1 MVVVMPTNQQNIK
14 TDIIISVSD
23 YETRIAILEDE
34 RLVEL
39 LVERPEK
46 ERMVGDIY
54 KGKITAVLGGLQ
66 AAFVDIGG
74 AKSAFLHL
82 SDVGAFGGGTDLLF
96 DMELDDE
103 SLAEFASK
111 RKEPRSRIQDI
122 FQRGQEVLVQVI
134 KEAIGDKGPKATSE
148 ISLPGRYLVLVP
160 GAEHVGVSRKITGW
174 DEKKRLKRLAR
185 EQRPE
190 GFGLIVRT
198 VGEGKTEKEFQ
209 ADIKMLTRLWRKIK
223 KRVERRTAPSLVHKD
238 MEVTS
243 GIIRDL
249 LSADVDRVVIDS
261 RRDYR
266 KIVSYLGAVAPNLRS
281 KVEYYNQLTPIFD
294 DFGIEPQI
302 ERMLDRKVWIKKGAY
317 IVIDQTEALVTI
329 DVNTGRFTGR
339 GSQEATILV
348 TNIEAAKEIARQI
361 RLRDIGGILVIDF
374 IDMSP
379 KENRKRLF
387 DEFKAALRRDRSKTF
402 IYPPSDLGIVEMT
415 RERTKPSLMHTFSE
429 PCPLCSGIG
438 RVLSKET
445 IAVRVERWFARAKA
459 GSGLRNYRLVLHPLV
474 AEILADGGQD
484 RIKKLSKRFGYKID
498 LIRDA
503 SMHPENFKVISSE
516 SDADITQK
524 FLSLR

>member
-1 MVVVMPTNQQNIK
+1 MVASMPTSQQNIK
-14 TDIIISVSD
+14 TDIITSVSD
-23 YETRIAILEDE
+23 YETRIGILENDS
-34 RLVEL
+34 LVEL

-54 KGKITAVLGGLQ
+54 KGRITAVLPGLQ

-111 RKEPRSRIQDI
+111 KKDHRLRIQDI
-122 FQRGQEVLVQVI
+122 FQSGQEVLVQVI
-134 KEAIGDKGPKATSE
+134 KEAIGDKGPKVTSE

-174 DEKKRLKRLAR
+174 EEKKRVKRLAK
-185 EQRPE
+185 EWRPE

-198 VGEGKTEKEFQ
+198 VGEGKTEKEFE
-209 ADIKMLTRLWRKIK
+209 ADIRMLTRLWRKIK

-243 GIIRDL
+243 SIIRDL
-249 LSADVDRVVIDS
+249 LSPEVDRVVIDS
-261 RRDYR
+261 RREYR
-266 KIVSYLGAVAPNLRS
+266 KIISYLGAVAPNLRS
-281 KVEYYNQLTPIFD
+281 KVEYYDQLTPIFD
-294 DFGIEPQI
+294 HFGIEPQI

-339 GSQEATILV
+339 GSQEATIFM

-361 RLRDIGGILVIDF
+361 RLRDIGGIIVIDF
-374 IDMSP
+374 IDMSL

-387 DEFKAALRRDRSKTF
+387 DEFKVALRRDRSKTF

-415 RERTKPSLMHTFSE
+415 RERTRPSLMYTFSD

-445 IAVRVERWFARAKA
+445 IAVKVERWFARAKA
-459 GSGLRNYRLVLHPLV
+459 GSELRDYRLVLHPLV

-484 RIKKLSKRFGYKID
+484 RVKRLSKRFGFKID
-498 LIRDA
+498 LIRDT
-503 SMHPENFKVISSE
+503 SMHPESFKVIASQN
-516 SDADITQK
+516 DADITQK
-524 FLSLR
+524 FLK